1 MVYVRRL
8 TVFGL
13 AAMAMFSTPAAI
25 AQCYQ
30 FSATAANGGT
40 GGPVSLTLDFKN
52 LPRPTI
58 SGVPRSTNVTYQ
70 WFSRAGPRAPL
81 PGASASLVDAG
92 TIYPSELTQLYI
104 ILSVSGVTTFKAV
117 LSNNSGGYHNA
128 TITLSGPGDLLP
140 NGLLP
145 VDLPSISKWTTNAT
159 FSLINL
165 QNTNSQSFTVTS
177 ISRCPG

>member
-1 MVYVRRL
+1 MHHVQRL
-8 TVFGL
+8 AVFGL
-13 AAMAMFSTPAAI
+13 AAMAMFSARAAS

-58 SGVPRSTNVTYQ
+58 SGVPGSTNVTYS
-70 WFSRAGPRAPL
+70 WFSHAGTRVPL
-81 PGASASLVDAG
+81 PGTSVSLIDAG
-92 TIYPSELTQLYI
+92 TSYPSELTQLYI
-104 ILSVSGVTTFKAV
+104 ILSVSRVTTFKAV
-117 LSNNSGGYHNA
+117 LSNNFGGYSNS
-128 TITLSGPGDLLP
+128 TITLSGPGNLLP

-145 VDLPSISKWTTNAT
+145 LDLPSISAWTTNAT

-165 QNTNSQSFTVTS
+165 QSTKSQSFTVTS